1 MKDPEIFRPIFEQRN
16 RMMGLY
22 FSQETMDGFY
32 ELIEDIEIVYE
43 RQTGEKLSDV
53 FDWSLRADEV
63 EALIEKIKNP
73 YT

>member
-1 MKDPEIFRPIFEQRN
+1 
-16 RMMGLY
+16 MMGLY